1 MKIWE
6 IAITIYCIINVLLNI
21 DMYFQRKARAKLE
34 DEYMKKHIEIG
45 EKLSREV
52 TQ

>member
-6 IAITIYCIINVLLNI
+6 IAITIYCIINSLLNI
-21 DMYFQRKARAKLE
+21 DMYFQRKSRTKLE

-45 EKLSREV
+45 EKLSKEV
-52 TQ
+52 